1 MTISREWPTDE
12 EIRAI
17 ASNEKIPLSAEAY
30 EIAHQYS
37 RISQALSA
45 NLLGEDDLSWCGFAQ
60 WSSRA
65 VGSELR
71 LDDHSKFLQKLSRQY
86 HVPVFAERLFRLLTL
101 TLLGGSYGVGLSIA
115 NRSIFAEMAS
125 FHTHILSGVEEP
137 AIVKVTPLNDYPPLL
152 EDLGDE
158 GLALLR
164 TAHSLL
170 SRVKYAPGP
179 LRSELILGANIA
191 LSAYEQKRVQPAL
204 EYVFYRPIRWTL
216 QVSWR
221 MPYLYATRHSS
232 ERFKFYGKA
241 HDKQAP
247 AMRSIE
253 DSWVQMYSRTLW
265 IKTAVDTIMLGKPL
279 NFPQGST
286 PPLLRAASTF
296 QNKEVADLIQQY
308 GPPDPTALK
317 GVSNWLDYTERM
329 RFIVTYFMVYQ
340 QIEQMFHEPLFKP
353 RRRWRKP
360 HIIDPLG
367 CLEFRTVPLWLPTEP
382 EGRPPV
388 PSAEH

>member
-1 MTISREWPTDE
+1 MTISREWPTDD

-17 ASNEKIPLSAEAY
+17 ARNETIPLYAEAY
-30 EIAHQYS
+30 EIAHQYN

-45 NLLGEDDLSWCGFAQ
+45 NLLGGDDLSWCGFAQ

-71 LDDHSKFLQKLSRQY
+71 LGDHSKFLQKLSRQY
-86 HVPVFAERLFRLLTL
+86 HVPMAAEWLFRLFTL
-101 TLLGGSYGVGLSIA
+101 TLLGGTYGVGLSIA

-125 FHTHILSGVEEP
+125 FHTHILSDVEEP
-137 AIVKVTPLNDYPPLL
+137 TIVKVTPLNDYPPLL

-170 SRVKYAPGP
+170 SRAKSASGP
-179 LRSELILGANIA
+179 LRSELILGASIA

-221 MPYLYATRHSS
+221 MPYFYATHHSC
-232 ERFKFYGKA
+232 ERFKFYGKP
-241 HDKQAP
+241 HEEQTP
-247 AMRSIE
+247 AMRAIE
-253 DSWVQMYSRTLW
+253 DSWVRMYSRTLW
-265 IKTAVDTIMLGKPL
+265 LKTAVDTIMLGRPL
-279 NFPQGST
+279 NFPQGKT

-296 QNKEVADLIQQY
+296 KTKEVADLIQQY
-308 GPPDPTALK
+308 GPPDPAASE

-340 QIEQMFHEPLFKP
+340 QIEQMFHEPPFKR
-353 RRRWRKP
+353 RRRWKKP

-367 CLEFRTVPLWLPTEP
+367 RLEFRTILLGRPAEP

-388 PSAEH
+388 SSCGH

>member
-1 MTISREWPTDE
+1 MTISREWPTNE

-17 ASNEKIPLSAEAY
+17 ARNTNIPLSDEAY

-45 NLLGEDDLSWCGFAQ
+45 NLLGGEDLNWCGFAQ

-65 VGSELR
+65 VGSELQ
-71 LDDHSKFLQKLSRQY
+71 LSDNSKFLQKLSRLY
-86 HVPVFAERLFRLLTL
+86 HVPMVAERLFRLLTL
-101 TLLGGSYGVGLSIA
+101 TLLGGSYGIGLSIA

-125 FHTHILSGVEEP
+125 FHTNILSDVGEP
-137 AIVKVTPLNDYPPLL
+137 AIMKVTPLNEYPPLL

-170 SRVKYAPGP
+170 SRAKSAPGP
-179 LRSELILGANIA
+179 LRSELVLGASIA

-204 EYVFYRPIRWTL
+204 EYVFYRPVRWTL

-221 MPYLYATRHSS
+221 MPYLYATHHTC
-232 ERFKFYGKA
+232 ERFKFYGRA
-241 HDKQAP
+241 HEEQAP

-253 DSWVQMYSRTLW
+253 DSWVRMYSRTLW
-265 IKTAVDTIMLGKPL
+265 LKTAVDTIMLNKPL
-279 NFPQGST
+279 NFPQGKT

-296 QNKEVADLIQQY
+296 QTKEVADLVQQY
-308 GPPDPTALK
+308 GPPDPADLK
-317 GVSNWLDYTERM
+317 GVSNWLDYNERM
-329 RFIVTYFMVYQ
+329 RFIVTYFMIYQ
-340 QIEQMFHEPLFKP
+340 QIEQMFHEPPFK
-353 RRRWRKP
+353 RRRHWKKP

-367 CLEFRTVPLWLPTEP
+367 RLEFRTIPL
-382 EGRPPV
+382 GRETVRPNT
-388 PSAEH
+388 SA